1 MWYFHTMT
9 ILYVKTIV
17 AIALGFFAGLG
28 VVYIFNRIPARW
40 LCDYGETPSPELM
53 DRSVQRIK
61 GWPWRWIYAGGLA
74 CLCVRLIWT
83 KIQHPPAA
91 YDGLSEDMIQLI
103 CQSQLMLAGLAACWA
118 MLIIGLADLKYM
130 IIPDQFVIMLAIA
143 GMGFLPLQENLWQPL
158 GGLALGGG
166 VMLLVA
172 LMGRL
177 AFRREVM
184 GLGDVKLC
192 AAMGLGLGIR
202 GMIFTLAAASLV
214 SGFVYAIA
222 LARKKC
228 KKDDMKP
235 LGPYLAGA
243 GIFYI
248 FIIWPFMV

>member
-1 MWYFHTMT
+1 MWYFYSMT
-9 ILYVKTIV
+9 ILYVKTIA

-130 IIPDQFVIMLAIA
+130 IIPGQFVIMLAIA

-172 LMGRL
+172 LMGISQGGHGPGGCEAVRSH
-177 AFRREVM
+177 
-184 GLGDVKLC
+184 GSGSGDP
-192 AAMGLGLGIR
+192 GDDIHTGG
-202 GMIFTLAAASLV
+202 
-214 SGFVYAIA
+214 GFPRQRIC
-222 LARKKC
+222 LRHRHNTEKMQKR
-228 KKDDMKP
+228 
-235 LGPYLAGA
+235 
-243 GIFYI
+243 
-248 FIIWPFMV
+248 